1 MDNKFSIDKILNP
14 EKIFSKNEIFSR
26 PSPIPKESGVYGAY
40 FKEVPSGID
49 IKNCVLFEERTLLY
63 IGVSTINLQKRIKGH
78 YTKDASRSTL
88 RNTLGILLADKS
100 KFPLR
105 RIEPYKRKTR
115 NFTPD
120 GESWLNLW
128 VEENMFFSFETT
140 PSYLQREDE
149 YLKKLGP
156 SGSLPLNIDKN
167 THPYSSKLKRKRKA
181 AVSYA
186 DKNVF
191 YKT

>member
-14 EKIFSKNEIFSR
+14 EKILSKNEIFSS

-40 FKEVPSGID
+40 FKEVPSDID
-49 IKNCVLFEERTLLY
+49 IKNCVSFEEHILLY
-63 IGVSTINLQKRIKGH
+63 IGISTINLQKRIKGH
-78 YTKDASRSTL
+78 YTNDASRSTL

-115 NFTPD
+115 NFTPG

-128 VEENMFFSFETT
+128 VEKNMFFSFETIL
-140 PSYLQREDE
+140 SYSQREDE
-149 YLKKLGP
+149 YLSKLGP

-167 THPYSSKLKRKRKA
+167 NHLYASKLKKERETA
-181 AVSYA
+181 ATYA